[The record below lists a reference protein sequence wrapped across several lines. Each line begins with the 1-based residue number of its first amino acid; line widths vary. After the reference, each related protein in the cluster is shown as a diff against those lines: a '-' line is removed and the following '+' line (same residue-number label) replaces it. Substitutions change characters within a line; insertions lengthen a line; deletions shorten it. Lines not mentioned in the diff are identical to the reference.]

1 MPRVNI
7 PKLVEILIKHQ
18 MRLYDI
24 FMLSKNNELSDAIQS
39 ERDTIIALIKT
50 LEEYLEDERLQP
62 IR

>member
-1 MPRVNI
+1 
-7 PKLVEILIKHQ
+7 
-18 MRLYDI
+18 
-24 FMLSKNNELSDAIQS
+24 MLSKNNELSDAIQS